1 MTMKLIRKKAPN
13 GTVRHLTSNQEDA
26 IKNFYGLKKIQ
37 SSQERELAK
46 SILREMRKDELWLQ
60 CCCVTDDN
68 PALSSAN
75 LRKGTLYLSS
85 FGNSHDLKCPMYRI
99 FKGDDDTT
107 QAGTQKKSGSK
118 KIDYTN
124 FLPIDESGATL
135 TNQVKKVSLSKDRT
149 RRKSRPRIAR
159 LLLTLISDA
168 RINALNPINPLPK
181 KKSMEWI
188 DILRK
193 SAEKKYFVQN
203 RPLSDIV
210 LFNPLM
216 NKKQQDSLMQN
227 LESSDS
233 IWPEGKARIFYQ
245 IFMSSSVTR
254 ESVKFSWGPGKEKT
268 FNPVRGVSI
277 NGESQD
283 GIRPPYWVIL
293 SFIRSTDNSII
304 CSEGYAHA
312 LYKFTCPIPVDSKLE
327 RDTLKRIEEVAIKLN
342 EIKSH
347 LSLVKPLFDIEVE
360 VDGVKGFVLPDFI
373 VQATM
378 VSGRKHIVVVET
390 MGYLSDEYCE
400 RKTKQHKGMNM
411 LGTLVKDPPN
421 WPIKLKEDFLEH
433 LYGII
438 TRL

>member
-1 MTMKLIRKKAPN
+1 MKLISKKDPN
-13 GTVRHLTSNQEDA
+13 GTVRHLTNNQEDA
-26 IKNFYGLKKIQ
+26 IKNFYGLKKFQ
-37 SSQERELAK
+37 SSQERELAESVLLK
-46 SILREMRKDELWLQ
+46 MRKDELWLQ
-60 CCCVTDDN
+60 CCCVSDDN
-68 PALSSAN
+68 AALSSAN
-75 LRKGTLYLSS
+75 LRKKTLYLSS

-99 FKGDDDTT
+99 LKGDDDTT
-107 QAGTQKKSGSK
+107 KAGTQKKSGSK

-135 TNQVKKVSLSKDRT
+135 TNQVKQVPLSKDRT

-168 RINALNPINPLPK
+168 EINTLNPINPLPEK
-181 KKSMEWI
+181 KPIEWLEL
-188 DILRK
+188 LRK
-193 SAEKKYFVQN
+193 SAEKKCFVQN
-203 RPLSDIV
+203 RPLSEIV
-210 LFNPLM
+210 LISPLM
-216 NKKQQDSLMQN
+216 NKKQQDSLMQQ
-227 LESSDS
+227 LESSDT
-233 IWPEGKARIFYQ
+233 IWPEGKAKVFYQ

-254 ESVKFSWGPGKEKT
+254 KNVKFSWGAGKEKT

-293 SFIRSTDNSII
+293 SFIRSTDGSII

-312 LYKFTCPIPVDSKLE
+312 LFKLTCPIPVDSKLE
-327 RDTLKRIEEVAIKLN
+327 RDTLKRIEAVAIKLN
-342 EIKSH
+342 EIQSH

-373 VQATM
+373 VQARM
-378 VSGRKHIVVVET
+378 ASGREHTVVVET

-400 RKTKQHKGMNM
+400 RKTKQHNGMNM

-421 WPIKLKEDFLEH
+421 WPIQIKKDFVEH
-433 LYGII
+433 LYDII